1 MKERKEYKVNLHL
14 EKIKDE
20 PVYAHL
26 SLERLQS
33 MLTLTVDGIKDLES
47 KADFKVDKH
56 CQEQH
61 AYLTEKERQLL
72 EEIKLKEK
80 K

>member
-1 MKERKEYKVNLHL
+1 
-14 EKIKDE
+14 
-20 PVYAHL
+20 
-26 SLERLQS
+26 

-80 K
+80 NKFSYYLEHM

>member
-1 MKERKEYKVNLHL
+1 MKEHKVNLHL

-33 MLTLTVDGIKDLES
+33 MLALTVAGIKGLES
-47 KADFKVDKH
+47 REDFKVDKH
-56 CQEQH
+56 SQEQH
-61 AYLTEKERQLL
+61 AYLKEKEKQLL
-72 EEIKLKEK
+72 EEIKLK
-80 K
+80 